1 MRRHSIPSSFRHR
14 HIGPSPGDV
23 RRMLEVVGAPTL
35 DALIDEAIPGDIR
48 QARPLDLGPALSE
61 PQLLAKMR
69 EVASRN
75 HSMTSLIGQG
85 YYGSHLPAVIQRNVL
100 ENPAWYTA
108 YTPYQPEISQGRLEA
123 LLNFQTMIVDLTG
136 LEIANASLLD
146 EATAAAEAMT
156 MARRVTKSQANAFFV
171 DRDCHPQTIAVVQ
184 TRAEPLG
191 WNVIVGD
198 PADLDPAAV
207 FGALF
212 QYPGSSGS
220 IVDHARVDQTPARS
234 RRRRHHGRRS
244 VGTRPAGAAGRTRRG
259 HCGRLNAAVRRADG
273 IWRSA
278 RGVHRDQSGLPAGAA
293 RSLGRREHR
302 QPGPERLPPDAAN
315 TRAAYPA

>member
-1 MRRHSIPSSFRHR
+1 MAVETSFDPFDFRHR
-14 HIGPSPGDV
+14 HIGPSPNDI
-23 RRMLEVVGAPTL
+23 RRMLDVVGAPTL
-35 DALIDEAIPGDIR
+35 DALIDEAIPDDIR
-48 QARPLDLGPALSE
+48 QARPLDFGPALSE
-61 PQLLAKMR
+61 PQLLARMR
-69 EVASRN
+69 DVASRN

-146 EATAAAEAMT
+146 EATAAAEAMA
-156 MARRVTKSQANAFFV
+156 MARRVTQSQANAFFV
-171 DRDCHPQTIAVVQ
+171 DCDCHPQTIAVVQ

-191 WNVIVGD
+191 WNIIVGD

-212 QYPGSSGS
+212 QYTGSSGS
-220 IVDHARVDQTPARS
+220 IVDHGERIKRLQAHG
-234 RRRRHHGRRS
+234 RRRHHG
-244 VGTRPAGAAGRTRRG
+244 
-259 HCGRLNAAVRRADG
+259 C
-273 IWRSA
+273 
-278 RGVHRDQSGLPAGAA
+278 
-293 RSLGRREHR
+293 
-302 QPGPERLPPDAAN
+302 
-315 TRAAYPA
+315 